1 MTPRPTHSP
10 RSRLATI
17 VVALAAIT
25 AAAEIRAAE
34 PAAEPLRGWA
44 AAELPKLLEL
54 YVQLHA
60 RPELSK
66 AERETAA
73 RLAEEWRAAG
83 FAVTTGVGGHGV
95 VGVLANGPGP
105 TLMLRTD
112 MDALPVVERT
122 GLAYASR
129 VTTHDA
135 QGNEVGV
142 MHACG
147 HDVHMACL
155 TGAARCLAA
164 HRDRWSGT
172 LLLVGQPAEEVVT
185 GAQAMLDDGLFTRFP
200 RPDMAVAL
208 HCDAALAA
216 GSVACRAGFALAN
229 TDTVNVTL
237 HGKGGHGAY
246 PHTTI
251 DPIVEAAQFILAVQ
265 TIVSREVPPVEPA
278 VITVGAIR
286 GGTKHNIIGDRCD
299 LQLTVRSY
307 DDAVRRLLLESIGR
321 KARGIAAAC
330 GAPEPTV
337 TVTEGTPAVFN
348 DPALNDR
355 VTAALA
361 RALGSER
368 VGEAE
373 RSLGGEDFSRYQKAG
388 VPAVMFRLGTVSP
401 ARLEAM
407 RQRGQEPPS
416 LHSALFHPDPE
427 PALETGVVSLVAAA
441 LELLP
446 RGG

>member
-1 MTPRPTHSP
+1 MNPSGFHGSCAPAIASLRSGRLCIHSLP
-10 RSRLATI
+10 
-17 VVALAAIT
+17 
-25 AAAEIRAAE
+25 AAAACT
-34 PAAEPLRGWA
+34 
-44 AAELPKLLEL
+44 
-54 YVQLHA
+54 
-60 RPELSK
+60 
-66 AERETAA
+66 REA
-73 RLAEEWRAAG
+73 
-83 FAVTTGVGGHGV
+83 FA
-95 VGVLANGPGP
+95 
-105 TLMLRTD
+105 
-112 MDALPVVERT
+112 
-122 GLAYASR
+122 
-129 VTTHDA
+129 
-135 QGNEVGV
+135 
-142 MHACG
+142 
-147 HDVHMACL
+147 
-155 TGAARCLAA
+155 
-164 HRDRWSGT
+164 
-172 LLLVGQPAEEVVT
+172 
-185 GAQAMLDDGLFTRFP
+185 
-200 RPDMAVAL
+200 
-208 HCDAALAA
+208 
-216 GSVACRAGFALAN
+216 
-229 TDTVNVTL
+229 DTVNVTL
-237 HGKGGHGAY
+237 HGKGGRGAY

-307 DDAVRRLLLESIGR
+307 DDAVRGLLLESIGR

-348 DPALNDR
+348 DPALNGR
-355 VTAALA
+355 VTAALV
-361 RALGSER
+361 RALGERR

-388 VPAVMFRLGTVSP
+388 VPAVMFRLGTVSQ
-401 ARLEAM
+401 ARLDAM

-446 RGG
+446 RAR

>member
-1 MTPRPTHSP
+1 
-10 RSRLATI
+10 
-17 VVALAAIT
+17 V
-25 AAAEIRAAE
+25 
-34 PAAEPLRGWA
+34 
-44 AAELPKLLEL
+44 LEL

-73 RLAEEWRAAG
+73 RLAEEWRKAG
-83 FAVTTGVGGHGV
+83 FTVTTGVGGHGV
-95 VGVLANGPGP
+95 VGVLANGAGP

-112 MDALPVVERT
+112 LDGLPVVERT
-122 GLAYASR
+122 GLPYASR
-129 VTTHDA
+129 VTARDA

-147 HDVHMACL
+147 HDMHMACL

-172 LLLVGQPAEEVVT
+172 LLLVGQPAEEVVS
-185 GAQAMLDDGLFTRFP
+185 GAQAMLADGLFTRFP
-200 RPDMAVAL
+200 RPDLAVAL

-216 GSVACRAGFALAN
+216 GRVACRPGFALAN
-229 TDTVNVTL
+229 TDTVDVTL

-246 PHTTI
+246 PHMTI
-251 DPIVEAAQFILAVQ
+251 DPIVEAAQFILALQ
-265 TIVSREVPPVEPA
+265 TIVSREVSPVEPA
-278 VITVGAIR
+278 VVTVGAIR

-307 DDAVRRLLLESIGR
+307 DDAVRGRLLEAIGR

-348 DPALNDR
+348 DPALNGR
-355 VTAALA
+355 LVAALE
-361 RALGSER
+361 RGLGATN

-388 VPAVMFRLGTVSP
+388 VPAVMFRLGTV
-401 ARLEAM
+401 AQGRLDVM
-407 RQRGQEPPS
+407 RGRGQDPPS
-416 LHSALFHPDPE
+416 LHSADFHPDPE
-427 PALETGVVSLVAAA
+427 PTLETGVVSLVAAA
-441 LELLP
+441 IELLP
-446 RGG
+446 RSAR

>member
-1 MTPRPTHSP
+1 MNFSLHSP
-10 RSRLATI
+10 RQRR
-17 VVALAAIT
+17 VAILAAV
-25 AAAEIRAAE
+25 AAFASGALRAEE
-34 PAAEPLRGWA
+34 PAREFRRWA
-44 AAELPKLLEL
+44 AGELPAVLEL

-73 RLAEEWRAAG
+73 RLAEEWRKAG
-83 FAVTTGVGGHGV
+83 FTVTTGVGGHGV
-95 VGVLANGPGP
+95 VGVLANGAGP

-112 MDALPVVERT
+112 LDALPVVERT
-122 GLAYASR
+122 GLPYASR
-129 VTTHDA
+129 VTARDA

-172 LLLVGQPAEEVVT
+172 LLLVGQPAEEVVS
-185 GAQAMLDDGLFTRFP
+185 GAQAMLDDGLLTRFP

-216 GSVACRAGFALAN
+216 GRVACRPGFALAN
-229 TDTVNVTL
+229 TDTVDVTL

-246 PHTTI
+246 PHMTI
-251 DPIVEAAQFILAVQ
+251 DPIVEAAQFILALQ
-265 TIVSREVPPVEPA
+265 TIVSREVSPVEPA
-278 VITVGAIR
+278 VVTVGAIR

-307 DDAVRRLLLESIGR
+307 DDTVRGRLLEAIGR

-348 DPALNDR
+348 DPALNGR
-355 VTAALA
+355 VVAAL
-361 RALGSER
+361 ER
-368 VGEAE
+368 GIGAELVGEAE
-373 RSLGGEDFSRYQKAG
+373 QSLGGEDFSRYQKAG
-388 VPAVMFRLGTVSP
+388 VRAVMFRLGTV
-401 ARLEAM
+401 AQGRLDAM
-407 RQRGQEPPS
+407 RGRGQDPPS

-427 PALETGVVSLVAAA
+427 PTLETGVVSLVAAA
-441 LELLP
+441 IELLP
-446 RGG
+446 RAAR